1 MVLLKSLLGLLNE
14 GKLKL
19 TFAILRELN
28 GFAQL
33 KKRNLEFYEEEV
45 EMK

>member
-1 MVLLKSLLGLLNE
+1 MVLLKSLWGLVNE
-14 GKLKL
+14 GKQKL

-33 KKRNLEFYEEEV
+33 KKRNLEFF
-45 EMK
+45 